1 MHNIEQHE
9 DQAAFVTRGEPAW
22 HRLGTVMP
30 ADEDLTTADALRIA
44 HLANWNVRVVEF
56 DALVDG
62 MRLDVPNKRL
72 SIRDNPFTPGQVDV
86 LGVVGGR
93 FTPFQNEQA
102 FAFADNLIDANVP
115 WETAGSLDE
124 GRRVFGSFILPREI
138 VIDEEGANDVV
149 KNYLVVSN
157 GHDGS
162 QAVEAMITPTR
173 VVCQNT
179 LRIARRDAKSSWKV
193 RHTASVEG
201 RVAEAQQALKI
212 SYAYLD
218 KFEEEAKM
226 LYQTA
231 MTSAQFFDIV
241 TDLYPAPDED
251 KKGANTR
258 WEKKVDLLGDLFLNS
273 PTQANIAGTAWA
285 GLNAMTERLDWYR
298 KPRGGDGT
306 TVLEA
311 ASGFSDVIQAEKS
324 RIRSRVLEFAN
335 A

>member
-1 MHNIEQHE
+1 MHDIETNGTE
-9 DQAAFVTRGEPAW
+9 AAFMTRGEPAW

-30 ADEDLTTADALRIA
+30 AEEHITTARALELA
-44 HLANWNVRVVEF
+44 HLDNWNVRVVEF
-56 DALVDG
+56 TANVDG
-62 MRLDVPNKRL
+62 LTLDVPRNRL
-72 SIRDNPFTPGQVDV
+72 SIRDNPWNPGQVDV

-93 FTPFQNEQA
+93 FTAFQNESA
-102 FAFADNLIDANVP
+102 FAFADSLLDANVS
-115 WETAGSLDE
+115 WETAGALDE
-124 GRRVFGSFILPREI
+124 GRKVFGSLILPREI
-138 VIDEEGANDVV
+138 VIDPEGAGDVV

-193 RHTASVEG
+193 RHTATVEG
-201 RVAEAQQALKI
+201 RVQDAREALKI

-218 KFEEEAKM
+218 KFEDEARA

-231 MTSAQFFDIV
+231 MTNAEFNRIV
-241 TDLYPAPDED
+241 TDLYPKPDED
-251 KKGANTR
+251 AKGANTR
-258 WEKKVDLLGDLFLNS
+258 WEKKVDLLGDLFS
-273 PTQANIAGTAWA
+273 ASKTQENIRGTAWA
-285 GLNAMTERLDWYR
+285 GLNALTERLDWYR

-306 TVLEA
+306 SVLEA
-311 ASGFSDVIQAEKS
+311 ASGFNDVIQAEKA